1 MALKW
6 HRQAVWRRAGDPDI
20 FGSGTTYRIFGPG
33 IGKNS
38 PALDISPTNPGGY
51 ELWVWSG
58 PAENSPVLGL
68 MGAALRGQR
77 VPCRLCYR
85 SGVRSAPL
93 LRGPPIGSFEP
104 SYARLNTQLGVS
116 EL

>member
-1 MALKW
+1 VWSSELAPAGCAEAL
-6 HRQAVWRRAGDPDI
+6 AVVSFTRRLLFVDGVNDQQQDPR
-20 FGSGTTYRIFGPG
+20 TGPG
-33 IGKNS
+33 
-38 PALDISPTNPGGY
+38 
-51 ELWVWSG
+51 
-58 PAENSPVLGL
+58 
-68 MGAALRGQR
+68 

-104 SYARLNTQLGVS
+104 SYARLNAQLGVS